1 MPEEIKTIEGL
12 YKHIPGKKDTIEEE
26 ETGEMPKFSPQQS
39 KGTPF
44 KLRGGTGKIDSY
56 AAFQRKGLISP
67 AQQNGNDDELEAAEG
82 TGGETKAV
90 KEQKKKHQEE
100 GFKTESVKTN
110 KNIRSTVMALDDSPT
125 DDSTTSTDTWEN
137 KSRGDIKTKG
147 PKRKVK
153 VKDPSRQ
160 AKHLKKGKHRTKAQ
174 KKRRI
179 KDKTFAN
186 LSKRGQRKRG

>member
-1 MPEEIKTIEGL
+1 MAEEIKTVKGL
-12 YKHIPGKKDTIEEE
+12 YQPIPAKKDEIEEE
-26 ETGEMPKFSPQQS
+26 ETGKMPTLSPEQR

-67 AQQNGNDDELEAAEG
+67 AQQNGNDDKLEAAEG
-82 TGGETKAV
+82 TGGETKAF
-90 KEQKKKHQEE
+90 KEQKKKHEEE
-100 GFKTESVKTN
+100 GFKTESVKTK
-110 KNIRSTVMALDDSPT
+110 KNVRSTVMSLDDTPT

-137 KSRGDIKTKG
+137 KSKGDIKTKG
-147 PKRKVK
+147 PRRKVK

-179 KDKTFAN
+179 EGKTFAN
-186 LSKRGQRKRG
+186 LGKRGDKKRG

>member
-12 YKHIPGKKDTIEEE
+12 YKRIPGKKDTIEKE
-26 ETGEMPKFSPQQS
+26 ETGKMPKFSPEQR

-82 TGGETKAV
+82 TGGETKAI

-179 KDKTFAN
+179 EDKTFAN
-186 LSKRGQRKRG
+186 LGKRGQKKRG